1 MYKAIR
7 YIGSKQKVLNF
18 LEDELFSLIPKEGS
32 FYEGFSGT
40 GIISQYLTEKRKD
53 LIISG
58 GDLSNYA
65 EILYSILNAN
75 HLNVKKENIINF
87 VSLLKEE
94 DFKNDGLF
102 FNEFSE
108 NGIPKTYKESRLFFH
123 EKTGKTI
130 DLYREKLNEKIK
142 NKEISKEQS
151 KVYLFY
157 LMSYVCKMANTTS
170 IFGAFLKTPPKYKPL
185 NIEFIN
191 SINDQLSEI
200 YSSSSYKEFMNG
212 DIISNLKKIKHK
224 DIIYLDPPYST
235 RRYESNYH
243 ILNYVANLDFKV
255 EEIKETKTGLPKFIS
270 DNPFGKKKET
280 ETIFSEMILEGV
292 LKSNLLAISY
302 NTDGLIKQNWIEDF
316 CENNGLFL
324 ETKKLEYKRFKSNE
338 IKNEN
343 KLEEI
348 LWLIRAEQKK

>member
-18 LEDELFSLIPKEGS
+18 LEEELFSLIPTKGN
-32 FYEGFSGT
+32 FFEGFSGT

-53 LIISG
+53 LSISG
-58 GDLSNYA
+58 GDLSDYA
-65 EILYSILNAN
+65 EILYSILNADY
-75 HLNVKKENIINF
+75 LNVKKENIIDF

-94 DFKNDGLF
+94 DFKNNGLF
-102 FNEFSE
+102 FNEFSQ
-108 NGIPKTYKESRLFFH
+108 NGIPQTYKESRLFFH

-130 DLYREKLNEKIK
+130 DLYREKLSEKIK
-142 NKEISKEQS
+142 NNEISKEQS

-170 IFGAFLKTPPKYKPL
+170 IFGAYLKTPPKYKPL
-185 NIEFIN
+185 NIEFIKN
-191 SINDQLSEI
+191 INNQLTDI
-200 YSSSSYKEFMNG
+200 YSSTSHKEFING
-212 DIISNLKKIKHK
+212 DIVSNLKKIKNK
-224 DIIYLDPPYST
+224 DVIYLDPPYST

-243 ILNYVANLDFKV
+243 ILNYVANLEFTV
-255 EEIKETKTGLPKFIS
+255 EEIKDTKTGLPKFIA

-280 ETIFSEMILEGV
+280 ETIFSEMILEGI
-292 LKSNLLAISY
+292 LKSELLAISY
-302 NTDGLIKQNWIEDF
+302 NTDGLIKQSWMEDF
-316 CENNGLFL
+316 CKKNGLFL
-324 ETKKLEYKRFKSNE
+324 DTKKLEYKRFKSNE

-348 LWLIRAEQKK
+348 LWLIRSEQKK